1 MSYSRHGISIGLD
14 RVDNDIFLTIKAVGK
29 LTHDDYRTLTPMLN
43 AAANEVENPQ
53 IRVLFDATEFDG
65 WELHAAWDDF
75 RLGLKHGSEF
85 GKIAIYGSH
94 RWQEWAAKI
103 GSWFISGDIKSF
115 ADYDSA
121 MAWLE
126 E

>member
-14 RVDNDIFLTIKAVGK
+14 RVNNDIFLTIKAIGK
-29 LTHDDYRTLTPMLN
+29 LTHDDYQTLTPMLN
-43 AAANEVENPQ
+43 AAANEVDNPQ

-94 RWQEWAAKI
+94 RWQEWAAKV